1 MMGAITSPATGSA
14 HHQPSKA
21 FRTKPPNRIADRY
34 AQKSACLESAL
45 MPAIA
50 VEAKQ
55 TSRRTRVKY
64 FVMERRSLECKDAG
78 AALYPDLDETQA
90 SYQELADRRS
100 KDWTTAH

>member
-1 MMGAITSPATGSA
+1 MFSTSAT
-14 HHQPSKA
+14 
-21 FRTKPPNRIADRY
+21 
-34 AQKSACLESAL
+34 CLESAL

-64 FVMERRSLECKDAG
+64 FIMERRSLECKDAG
-78 AALYPDLDETQA
+78 AALYLDLDETPA